1 MRLSQIP
8 QLEAECSSLRLQG
21 PHLGCL
27 RQAHVKASLCPH
39 AAAHRVHRNMQRHTC
54 TTPCLAHTLSQ
65 GTHMQISDTAWI
77 SDLVGCLF
85 VCLFFKEKESKRE
98 MPENEPLRFE
108 WKGIWHL
115 WFTIKALLSSS
126 KVHRPTEMP
135 GFQARCCC

>member
-1 MRLSQIP
+1 
-8 QLEAECSSLRLQG
+8 
-21 PHLGCL
+21 
-27 RQAHVKASLCPH
+27 
-39 AAAHRVHRNMQRHTC
+39 
-54 TTPCLAHTLSQ
+54 
-65 GTHMQISDTAWI
+65 MQISDTAWI

-135 GFQARCCC
+135 SFQARCCC